1 MLKVVLFDMGD
12 TLLLRNH
19 PNLPTRLRRQTDALH
34 TILCHSYPDV
44 PLPASDEFH
53 ARLNAVMRQYR
64 NSAAT
69 SEIVLA
75 HLCREQGWP
84 IDPADAALM
93 TAWHA
98 PILDDAV
105 VEPDIKD
112 TLAALQA
119 LGLRLGVISNTN
131 WRSPWRDRELA
142 HQGLLDYFPVRIYS
156 ADLRVEKP
164 DARIFAAA
172 LAALDDTEPDEALYV
187 GNSLE
192 DDVAGGH
199 AAGLWTAWLA
209 PAGVTTAPVDAPVAP
224 DMVLATLRELP
235 EKLAAQFDLPRHATR
250 AVGG

>member
-1 MLKVVLFDMGD
+1 MLKAVLFDMGD

-19 PNLPTRLRRQTDALH
+19 PNLQTRIRRQHDALH
-34 TILCHSYPDV
+34 TLLCHSYPEI

-53 ARLNAVMRQYR
+53 ARLSAVMQQYR
-64 NSAAT
+64 NSGAT
-69 SEIVLA
+69 SEIVLD
-75 HLCREQGWP
+75 HLCREGGWP
-84 IDPADAALM
+84 INAADAALL

-105 VEPDIKD
+105 VEPDIKE
-112 TLAALQA
+112 TLAALQR
-119 LGLRLGVISNTN
+119 LGLQLGIISNTN

-142 HQGLLDYFPVRIYS
+142 HQGILDYFPVRIYS

-172 LAALDDTEPDEALYV
+172 LAALGDRAPDEALYV

-199 AAGLWTAWLA
+199 AAGLWTAWLV
-209 PAGVTTAPVDAPVAP
+209 PAGTTTPPVDAPVAP
-224 DMVLATLRELP
+224 DIVLTALRELP
-235 EKLAAQFDLPRHATR
+235 ETLMAQFDLPDHATR
-250 AVGG
+250 AVGR

>member
-1 MLKVVLFDMGD
+1 MLKIVLFDMGD

-19 PNLPTRLRRQTDALH
+19 PNLPTRLRHQNDALH
-34 TILCHSYPDV
+34 TLLCHSYPDI

-53 ARLNAVMRQYR
+53 ARLSAVLQQYR
-64 NSAAT
+64 NSAVT
-69 SEIVLA
+69 SEMVLE
-75 HLCREQGWP
+75 HLCREHGWP
-84 IDPADAALM
+84 IDPADEALL

-119 LGLRLGVISNTN
+119 LGLRLGIISNTN

-142 HQGLLDYFPVRIYS
+142 HQGILDYFPVRIYS
-156 ADLRVEKP
+156 SDLRVEKP

-172 LAALDDTEPDEALYV
+172 LAAMGDPAPDEALYV

-199 AAGLWTAWLA
+199 GAGLWTAWLA

-224 DMVLATLRELP
+224 DIVLTALRELP
-235 EKLAAQFDLPRHATR
+235 AKLAAQFDLPRHATR